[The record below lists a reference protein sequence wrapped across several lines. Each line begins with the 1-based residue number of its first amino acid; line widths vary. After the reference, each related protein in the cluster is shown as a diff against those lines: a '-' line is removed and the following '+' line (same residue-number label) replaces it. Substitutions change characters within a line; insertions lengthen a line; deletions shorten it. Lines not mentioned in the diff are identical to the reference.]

1 MEIRSG
7 DTQLLE
13 KGMCVTV
20 QTVDKRLRTGI
31 VTEFGE
37 HVVILSCGVHRY
49 VARKKDLEVQGYRIP
64 LNRKNRSFS
73 IVN

>member
-7 DTQLLE
+7 DIQLLE

-49 VARKKDLEVQGYRIP
+49 VAKKYELEKQGFSIP
-64 LNRKNRSFS
+64 LNRRRKDFS